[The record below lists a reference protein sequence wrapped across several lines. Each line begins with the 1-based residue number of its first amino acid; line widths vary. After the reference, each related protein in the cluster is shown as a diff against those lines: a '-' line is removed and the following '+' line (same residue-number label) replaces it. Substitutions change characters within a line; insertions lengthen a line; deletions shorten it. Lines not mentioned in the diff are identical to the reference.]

1 MVSIQFAL
9 ILTAAMGAV
18 IFFCRVFPFLVFR
31 SNGTE
36 GNPRLAAFLG
46 FVERAAPPAAM
57 TVLAFNA
64 LASPIKDGFFRR
76 APLECVPILAAAA
89 FTALVHLWKRNAL
102 LSIFGGA
109 ALYMVLDKVIR

>member
-1 MVSIQFAL
+1 MVSIKFAL

-18 IFFCRVFPFLVFR
+18 IFFCRIFPFLVFR
-31 SNGTE
+31 GAGTE
-36 GNPRLAAFLG
+36 GSPRLAAFLG

-64 LASPIKDGFFRR
+64 LASPIKDGLFRR
-76 APLECVPILAAAA
+76 APMECVPILVAAA

-102 LSIFGGA
+102 LSIFGGT
-109 ALYMVLDKVIR
+109 ALYMVLDRLVR